1 MVQITRLKKTV
12 YSPFIKVVS
21 RALAETPPKAFIRKE
36 KDPPQWHLK

>member
-21 RALAETPPKAFIRKE
+21 RALVETPPKAFISE
-36 KDPPQWHLK
+36 KKRTLLNGI